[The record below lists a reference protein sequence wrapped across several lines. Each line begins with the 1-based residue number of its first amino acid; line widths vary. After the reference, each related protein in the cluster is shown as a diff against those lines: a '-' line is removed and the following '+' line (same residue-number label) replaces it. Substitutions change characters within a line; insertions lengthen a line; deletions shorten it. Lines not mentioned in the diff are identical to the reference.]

1 MGKWEKWV
9 TKARDRARSTVCGDS
24 CSKLFCSILILFLL
38 SRGILLDWKWDQVK
52 KLGKLGHRSQ
62 DCEADPGFA
71 ETPAAAWSILVTIGH
86 NAPSVASHEPT
97 GKHWKYEKS
106 KKSRNPFS
114 WGNHKISWFQKNS
127 HMSRPISPDLS
138 LHDDFSFK
146 PGRNSSKLVSG
157 FNAWSSRSFRAIS
170 YPGVS
175 SRSSPLVTSVA
186 LTGTVWAWLQ
196 LVGCSDF
203 PVLKL
208 LFANRID
215 WISVDSCYSPSLP
228 ISAKSSL

>member
-1 MGKWEKWV
+1 MFFLWVLFTKEILLEAIFKVV
-9 TKARDRARSTVCGDS
+9 TKLPPWMPMCQNCVKSGKVGKVGHQSEGPSQIQGLRRFMQQIV
-24 CSKLFCSILILFLL
+24 LFHFNSL
-38 SRGILLDWKWDQVK
+38 SPTPRYTIGLKRDQVQ

-106 KKSRNPFS
+106 KKSRNPEI
-114 WGNHKISWFQKNS
+114 HKISWFQKNS

-157 FNAWSSRSFRAIS
+157 FNGRLVLLGPFRTLGSAV
-170 YPGVS
+170 G
-175 SRSSPLVTSVA
+175 LA
-186 LTGTVWAWLQ
+186 L
-196 LVGCSDF
+196 
-203 PVLKL
+203 
-208 LFANRID
+208 
-215 WISVDSCYSPSLP
+215 
-228 ISAKSSL
+228 